1 MSTALATALRH
12 RRTVGKVVGAVA
24 VLLALAAA
32 FFGASNLMFQLR
44 AETATGSVIE
54 LETLKDETGE
64 VRVPVQYIVLV
75 RFTDGAGKT
84 HEFADPRPLSDPP
97 AVDEDVPVLYVA
109 TDPEQARIREYLVMY
124 REAIF
129 CGVWA
134 LVLGI
139 AAEELIRRRHE
150 LPEPPQPG

>member
-1 MSTALATALRH
+1 MGTALATALRH

-24 VLLALAAA
+24 VLLALAAV
-32 FFGASNLMFQLR
+32 FFGASNLMFQMR

-54 LETLKDETGE
+54 LETLKDEAGE
-64 VRVPVQYIVLV
+64 VRVPVQYTVLV
-75 RFTDGAGKT
+75 RFTDGAGNT
-84 HEFADPRPLSDPP
+84 HEFTDPRPLSDPP
-97 AVDEDVPVLYVA
+97 AVGEDVPVLYAVA
-109 TDPEQARIREYLVMY
+109 EPEQARIREYLVMY

-139 AAEELIRRRHE
+139 AAEELIRRRQE
-150 LPEPPQPG
+150 LSEPPRPG